1 MKTLF
6 QYTLMMVMLVVIF
19 SVTPFILPLDKA
31 LSQQDIQYTDQGYD
45 QEYQDDQQYRP
56 RRHHRGHRN
65 DGRRPRK
72 GGPLMRVLDTDK
84 NGVLSLEETENAIAA
99 LKSLDSDGDGNIT
112 RYELHQQNDRQDDQ
126 GRNTNYERRE
136 PQRDNEYNRY

>member
-1 MKTLF
+1 MRLMKMMDYDF
-6 QYTLMMVMLVVIF
+6 KVANIWQYYVSEIIAYKLCIGYIRYF
-19 SVTPFILPLDKA
+19 FIIVHHLHQTHHSSDRRIT
-31 LSQQDIQYTDQGYD
+31 IQTM
-45 QEYQDDQQYRP
+45 
-56 RRHHRGHRN
+56 N

-112 RYELHQQNDRQDDQ
+112 RYELHQQNDRQNDQ